1 MSIQAYYPYPT
12 FTYCVG
18 LLPSQRE
25 LFHYKSIS
33 LCTSPPRF
41 PYLAL
46 LALVLFQKR
55 SPRIDASR

>member
-25 LFHYKSIS
+25 LLHYESIN

-46 LALVLFQKR
+46 LALVLF
-55 SPRIDASR
+55 